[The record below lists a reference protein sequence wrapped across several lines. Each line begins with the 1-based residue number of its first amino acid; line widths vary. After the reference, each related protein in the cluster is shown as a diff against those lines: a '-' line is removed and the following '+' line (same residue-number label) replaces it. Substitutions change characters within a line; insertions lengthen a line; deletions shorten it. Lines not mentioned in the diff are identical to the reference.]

1 MTLSADTH
9 TSGPTA
15 TTDTVAAMPAGIR
28 LDLEVIADLVA
39 ERARVLDI
47 GCGDG
52 ALLELLQERRK
63 VDGRG
68 VELSQAGVNE
78 CVARGLSVI
87 QGDADRDL
95 VHYPDDAFDYVI
107 LSQTIQATRNPKVV
121 LSELLR
127 IGQRAIVSFPNFG
140 HWTIRYSV
148 ALRGRMPVTRNLSHS
163 WYETPNIHFCTI
175 RDFVALADEL
185 GATVETAIA
194 INATGQKMGMKM
206 PWWFWNLFGQQA
218 VFVLKR

>member
-1 MTLSADTH
+1 MDAPVP
-9 TSGPTA
+9 TSDIVTA
-15 TTDTVAAMPAGIR
+15 ETAARI
-28 LDLEVIADLVA
+28 DLQVIADLVTP
-39 ERARVLDI
+39 RSRVLDV

-52 ALLELLQERRK
+52 SLLELLQQKRG

-68 VELSQAGVNE
+68 IELGQAGVNE

-107 LSQTIQATRNPKVV
+107 LSQTIQATRNPKIV

-127 IGQRAIVSFPNFG
+127 IGERAIVSFPNFG
-140 HWTIRYSV
+140 HWSIRLS
-148 ALRGRMPVTRNLSHS
+148 LGLSGRMPVTRNISYS
-163 WYETPNIHFCTI
+163 WYETPNIHFCTM
-175 RDFVALADEL
+175 RDFVEL
-185 GATVETAIA
+185 TREIGAKIETAVA
-194 INATGQKMGMKM
+194 INATGQKMGMRM
-206 PWWFWNLFGQQA
+206 PWSFWNLFGQQG

>member
-1 MTLSADTH
+1 MSADTRAH
-9 TSGPTA
+9 GPTA
-15 TTDTVAAMPAGIR
+15 TSETVTATPAGIR

-39 ERARVLDI
+39 PHSRVLDI

-52 ALLELLQERRK
+52 ALLQLMQTRRQ

-107 LSQTIQATRNPKVV
+107 LSQTIQATHNPKVV

-140 HWTIRYSV
+140 HWTIRYAV
-148 ALRGRMPVTRNLSHS
+148 GLRGRMPVTRNLAHA

-218 VFVLKR
+218 VFVLRR